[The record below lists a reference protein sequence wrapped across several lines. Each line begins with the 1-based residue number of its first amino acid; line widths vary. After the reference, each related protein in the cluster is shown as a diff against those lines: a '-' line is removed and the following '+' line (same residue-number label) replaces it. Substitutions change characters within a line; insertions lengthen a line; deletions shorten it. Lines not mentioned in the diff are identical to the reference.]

1 MPNCPILFDAS
12 CPNWPNPPVD
22 SVQSMMPLGF
32 RHPFVVSSLSVRL
45 YVCCLIASTRLV
57 STLFNWTPI
66 IHWLSDSHSCTHTK
80 KRKKK
85 KKRRLDLSFRLPG
98 LIHSIGWPVNYRNGM
113 LFMLNAAEWRSRRP
127 ETNGKNDDDDDCLMF
142 ISVYIYLAR
151 RWLIA

>member
-80 KRKKK
+80 KRKKRK
-85 KKRRLDLSFRLPG
+85 NVDSIFRFVCLDSFIQSAGQLIIEMGCYLCWMPLSGDRDVPKRTERTTTTMTALWSSVF
-98 LIHSIGWPVNYRNGM
+98 I
-113 LFMLNAAEWRSRRP
+113 FTWRVV
-127 ETNGKNDDDDDCLMF
+127 D
-142 ISVYIYLAR
+142 
-151 RWLIA
+151 